1 MKPFDS
7 SVVKGTPASILSATA
22 AEEEQTVSE
31 IALQVETP
39 QSYVGKILSDLEDE
53 GFVESRRSE
62 DDARKR
68 LYTVTELGEE
78 FLDVLDRAYAEA

>member
-7 SVVKGTPASILSATA
+7 SVVKGTPGSILSAA
-22 AEEEQTVSE
+22 ADEEEQTVSE

-68 LYTVTELGEE
+68 LYSLTQLGRD
-78 FLDVLDRAYAEA
+78 FLDVLERAYEEG

>member
-7 SVVKGTPASILSATA
+7 SLVKSTPGSILSAA
-22 AEEEQTVSE
+22 ATEEEQTVSE

-39 QSYVGKILSDLEDE
+39 QSYVGEILSSLEEE
-53 GFVESRRSE
+53 GFVQCRRPQ

-68 LYTVTELGEE
+68 LYSVTQLGDD
-78 FLDVLDRAYAEA
+78 FLDVLEKAYAEA

>member
-7 SVVKGTPASILSATA
+7 SLVKGTPARILSEAA

-31 IALQVETP
+31 IALEVETP
-39 QSYVGKILSDLEDE
+39 QSYVGKILSDLEEE

-78 FLDVLDRAYAEA
+78 FLEVLEKAYAEA

>member
-7 SVVKGTPASILSATA
+7 SVVKGTPASILSSA
-22 AEEEQTVSE
+22 ASEEEQTVSE

-39 QSYVGKILSDLEDE
+39 QSYVGKILSDLEEE
-53 GFVESRRSE
+53 GFVESRRPD

-68 LYTVTELGEE
+68 LYSVTQLGEDL
-78 FLDVLDRAYAEA
+78 LDVLERAETEA